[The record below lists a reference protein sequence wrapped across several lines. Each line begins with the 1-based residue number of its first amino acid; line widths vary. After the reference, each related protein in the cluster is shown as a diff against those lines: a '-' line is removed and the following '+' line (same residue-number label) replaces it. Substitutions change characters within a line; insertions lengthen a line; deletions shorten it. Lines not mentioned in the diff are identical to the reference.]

1 MNHLNFKQIL
11 VFSVISFTI
20 TTAVGQTTLPE
31 ALTTRT
37 IQEQIDYVERNTRI
51 YENFRAVREDMF
63 QKINTNFMDTL
74 MLERS
79 RIIELKKRTANL
91 NSKTDSLNTL
101 LKTTRLNLEK
111 ATISKSNIRV
121 LGLKLNK
128 KVYNA
133 IMWTTIGG
141 LVFLLILGFLV
152 FKRNLNVLKRTGKD
166 LQELK
171 DEFEAYRQTSRLAR
185 EKMEM
190 EFYRNEQKL
199 KRE

>member
-20 TTAVGQTTLPE
+20 ITAVGQTTLPD

-63 QKINTNFMDTL
+63 QKINSNFMDTL

-101 LKTTRLNLEK
+101 LKTTRLNLEE
-111 ATISKSNIRV
+111 ATTSKSNIRI

-128 KVYNA
+128 KIYNA
-133 IMWTTIGG
+133 IMWTAIGG

-190 EFYRNEQKL
+190 EFYRKES
-199 KRE
+199 